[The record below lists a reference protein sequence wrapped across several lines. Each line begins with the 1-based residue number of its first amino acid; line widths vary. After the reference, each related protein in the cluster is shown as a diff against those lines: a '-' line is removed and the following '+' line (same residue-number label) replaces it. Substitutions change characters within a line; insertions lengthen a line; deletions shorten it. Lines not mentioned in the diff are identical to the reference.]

1 MDITT
6 YRQLEFR
13 RKFWKLIGA
22 EVKAVN
28 PANDETV
35 GVIRMK
41 AFKLR
46 DDIRLYVPADSQ
58 TEALRIHARQVIDFG
73 ATYDVFEGSAQT
85 PSFSLQRKGLK
96 SAFVRDYWKI
106 LDQAGQQIGYVQETS
121 SEMAVMRRWLGMI
134 PFVGGIID
142 LVFAFIPQTYG
153 IYAGQD
159 NLNTPADAIIT
170 HRKNPLIVKMS
181 LDASAAQPDYN
192 PYFGIAAVS
201 LLSVMDAS
209 KN

>member
-1 MDITT
+1 MDIST
-6 YRQLEFR
+6 YKRIEFR
-13 RKFWKLIGA
+13 RKFFKFFGA

-28 PANDETV
+28 PDNETV
-35 GVIRMK
+35 VGLIRMK

-46 DDIRLYVPADSQ
+46 DDVRLYVPAESDQ
-58 TEALRIHARQVIDFG
+58 EAMRIHARQVIDFG
-73 ATYDVFEGSAQT
+73 ATYDVYLGPDDT
-85 PSFSLQRKGLK
+85 PSFALQRKGFK
-96 SAFVRDYWKI
+96 SAFVRDYWKL
-106 LDQAGQQIGYVQETS
+106 LDPAGNQIGYVQETS
-121 SEMAVMRRWLGMI
+121 SGLAVVRRWFGLV
-134 PFVGGIID
+134 PFVGELLD

-153 IYAGQD
+153 IYAGTD
-159 NLNTPADAIIT
+159 NLDTKPDAVIT

-181 LDASAAQPDYN
+181 LDASMAEPDYN

>member
-1 MDITT
+1 MDIGK
-6 YRQLEFR
+6 YQKIEFR
-13 RKFWKLIGA
+13 RKFWKFFGA

-28 PANDETV
+28 PDNDTVV

-46 DDIRLYVPADSQ
+46 DDVRLYMPAESNQ
-58 TEALRIHARQVIDFG
+58 EAMRIHARQVIDFG
-73 ATYDVFEGSAQT
+73 ATYDVYLGADNN
-85 PSFSLQRKGLK
+85 PAFSLQRKGFK
-96 SAFVRDYWKI
+96 SAFVRDYWKL
-106 LDQAGQQIGYVQETS
+106 LDPAGNQIGYVQETS
-121 SEMAVMRRWLGMI
+121 SGLAVARRWFGMI
-134 PFVGGIID
+134 PFVGEIVD
-142 LVFAFIPQTYG
+142 LIFAFIPQTYG

-159 NLNTPADAIIT
+159 NLDAKADATIT
-170 HRKNPLIVKMS
+170 HRKNPLIIKMS
-181 LDASAAQPDYN
+181 LDASGAEQDYN